1 MNTVLIKKL
10 KPNAIIPEYKTKGSA
25 GADLHA
31 LIEEGQITLK
41 PFEIKL
47 IPTGLAIELA
57 EGLEAQIRPRSSL
70 GLKGIIIPNSPGTID
85 CDYRGEISI
94 VLQNLSGKD
103 FTLNNGDRIAQIII
117 SSVMQVHFA
126 EVKELSDTIRG
137 VGGFGSTGV

>member
-10 KPNAIIPEYKTKGSA
+10 KPNAITPEYKTKGSA
-25 GADLHA
+25 GADMHA

-103 FTLNNGDRIAQIII
+103 FTVNNGDRIAQIII
-117 SSVMQVHFA
+117 SSVMQVNFTEA
-126 EVKELSDTIRG
+126 KELSDTIRG